1 MYKNGIMQK
10 TALIT
15 GATSGI
21 GQATAEIFAENG
33 INLVLCGRRKDRL
46 EDSKKKW
53 GNKVDVT
60 TLLFDVRN
68 KEDVFSAINSLP
80 DEKKIKINILV
91 NCAGN
96 AHGLD
101 TFLDSSVDDF
111 DAMIDSNVKGL
122 LYVSKAV
129 VPILAA
135 NTRGHVINVSSIA
148 GKETYPKG
156 TVYCA
161 TKHAVEAISN
171 GMRMDLLS
179 QGIKVTN
186 IAPGAVE
193 TEFSLV
199 RFKGDKQR
207 ADSVYQGFEPLVAA
221 DVADA
226 IYYAVSRPDHVQI
239 ADITIFPKAQASG
252 TLFNRK

>member
-1 MYKNGIMQK
+1 MQK

-21 GQATAEIFAENG
+21 GQATAKIFAEKG
-33 INLVLCGRRKDRL
+33 INLILCGRRKSRL
-46 EDSKKKW
+46 DDIKKELEE
-53 GNKVDVT
+53 KVKIT
-60 TLLFDVRN
+60 TLSFDVGNR
-68 KEDVFSAINSLP
+68 EAVFSAIESLS
-80 DEKKIKINILV
+80 DQNKKDINILV

-101 TFLDSSVDDF
+101 TFLDSSIDDF
-111 DAMIDSNVKGL
+111 DSMIDSNVKGL

-129 VPILAA
+129 VPILVA
-135 NTRGHVINVSSIA
+135 NKRGHIINISSIA

-161 TKHAVEAISN
+161 TKHAVEAISK
-171 GMRMDLLS
+171 GMRMDLLT

-199 RFKGDKQR
+199 RFKGDQKR
-207 ADSVYQGFEPLVAA
+207 ADAVYQGFEPLVAE
-221 DVADA
+221 DIADA

-239 ADITIFPKAQASG
+239 ADMTIFPKAQASG
-252 TLFNRK
+252 TLFDRK

>member
-1 MYKNGIMQK
+1 MQK

-21 GQATAEIFAENG
+21 GQATAKIFAEKG
-33 INLVLCGRRKDRL
+33 INLILCGRRKSRLDDIKKEL
-46 EDSKKKW
+46 ED
-53 GNKVDVT
+53 KVKIT
-60 TLLFDVRN
+60 TLSFDVGNR
-68 KEDVFSAINSLP
+68 EAVFSAIGSLS
-80 DEKKIKINILV
+80 DQNKKDINILV

-101 TFLDSSVDDF
+101 TFLDSSIDDF
-111 DAMIDSNVKGL
+111 DSMIDSNVKGL

-129 VPILAA
+129 VPILVA
-135 NTRGHVINVSSIA
+135 NKRGHIINISSIA

-161 TKHAVEAISN
+161 TKHAVEAISK
-171 GMRMDLLS
+171 GMRMDLLT

-199 RFKGDKQR
+199 RFKGDQKR
-207 ADSVYQGFEPLVAA
+207 ADSVYQGFKPLVAE
-221 DVADA
+221 DIADA

-239 ADITIFPKAQASG
+239 ADMTIFPKAQASG
-252 TLFNRK
+252 TLFDRK

>member
-1 MYKNGIMQK
+1 MQK

-21 GQATAEIFAENG
+21 GQATAKIFAEKG
-33 INLVLCGRRKDRL
+33 INLILCGRRKSRL
-46 EDSKKKW
+46 EDIKKELED
-53 GNKVDVT
+53 KVKIT
-60 TLLFDVRN
+60 TLSFDVGNR
-68 KEDVFSAINSLP
+68 EAVFSAIESLS
-80 DEKKIKINILV
+80 DQNKKDINILV

-101 TFLDSSVDDF
+101 TFLDSSIDDF
-111 DAMIDSNVKGL
+111 DSMIDSNVKGL

-129 VPILAA
+129 VPILVA
-135 NTRGHVINVSSIA
+135 NKGGHIINISSIA

-161 TKHAVEAISN
+161 TKHAVEAISK
-171 GMRMDLLS
+171 GMRLDLLT

-199 RFKGDKQR
+199 RFKGDQKR
-207 ADSVYQGFEPLVAA
+207 ADSVYQGFEPLVAE
-221 DVADA
+221 DIADA

-239 ADITIFPKAQASG
+239 ADMTIFPKAQASG
-252 TLFNRK
+252 TLFDRK

>member
-1 MYKNGIMQK
+1 MQK

-21 GQATAEIFAENG
+21 GQATAKIFAEKG
-33 INLVLCGRRKDRL
+33 INLILCGRRKSRLDDIKKEL
-46 EDSKKKW
+46 ED
-53 GNKVDVT
+53 KVKIT
-60 TLLFDVRN
+60 TLSFDVGNR
-68 KEDVFSAINSLP
+68 EAVFSTIESLS
-80 DEKKIKINILV
+80 DQNKKDINILV

-101 TFLDSSVDDF
+101 TFLDSSIDDF
-111 DAMIDSNVKGL
+111 DSMIDSNVKGL

-129 VPILAA
+129 VPILVA
-135 NTRGHVINVSSIA
+135 NKKGHIINISSIA

-161 TKHAVEAISN
+161 TKHAVEAVSK
-171 GMRMDLLS
+171 GMRMDLLTK
-179 QGIKVTN
+179 GIKVTN

-199 RFKGDKQR
+199 RFKGDQKR
-207 ADSVYQGFEPLVAA
+207 ADSVYQGFEPLVAE
-221 DVADA
+221 DIADA

-239 ADITIFPKAQASG
+239 ADMTIFPKAQASG
-252 TLFNRK
+252 TLFDRK